1 MTICHPDQITPEW
14 LNKVLNDAGFSGN
27 VAHFTWENIGAGQ
40 VGDNARLV
48 LFGDGDLPSTLVV
61 KFPSSDPVSKQTGVD
76 LQNYAREV
84 FFYEELAASVE
95 VQTPKVFATEFD
107 PETHDF
113 IVVMQDLAPGIQID
127 QLDGCSAQHAELA
140 MVELAK
146 LHGPR
151 WGDADLVRYPLLA
164 PADPAESAVPA
175 YSMFAEGFLDR
186 YQDRLSDSEQAMVL
200 AIGEVQDGYT
210 GYQGAQ
216 TLIHI
221 DYRLDNMVF
230 GGPYPIAVIDW
241 QSINLGCALN
251 DVAYFMGTSLLPA
264 DRRAGE
270 EMLVRRYLAQLDS
283 YDVQLSWEECWNLYR
298 HYAPAGLNMAVIAS
312 MIVGETPRGND
323 MFMVMAKRSIAMCE
337 DLDTVS
343 LLAAHS

>member
-1 MTICHPDQITPEW
+1 MTISHPDQITPQW
-14 LNKVLNDAGFSGN
+14 LNKILNNAGFGGE
-27 VAHFTWENIGAGQ
+27 VARFTWQSIGAGQ

-48 LFGDGDLPSTLVV
+48 LFGDGDIPPTLVV
-61 KFPSSDPVSKQTGVD
+61 KFPSSDPVSKQTGVE

-84 FFYEELAASVE
+84 FFYEELASSVE
-95 VQTPKVFATEFD
+95 VQTPQVFTTEFD
-107 PETHDF
+107 PQTHDF
-113 IVVMQDLAPGIQID
+113 IVVMQDLAPGVQID
-127 QLDGCSAQHAELA
+127 QLDGCSTQHAGLA
-140 MVELAK
+140 MAELAK

-151 WGDADLVRYPLLA
+151 WGDADLLKYPLLA
-164 PADPAESAVPA
+164 PADPAEPTAPA
-175 YSMFAEGFLDR
+175 YNLFVQGFLER
-186 YQDRLSDSEQAMVL
+186 YQGRLSDSEQAMVS
-200 AIGEVQDGYT
+200 AIGDVQEGYT
-210 GYQGAQ
+210 GYQGEQ

-230 GGPYPIAVIDW
+230 GGSYPVAIIDW

-251 DVAYFMGTSLLPA
+251 DVAYFMGTSLLPT
-264 DRRAGE
+264 DRKASE
-270 EMLVRRYLAQLDS
+270 EALVRRYLAQLTK
-283 YDVQLSWEECWNLYR
+283 YDVQLSWDECWKLYR

-343 LLAAHS
+343 LLATH